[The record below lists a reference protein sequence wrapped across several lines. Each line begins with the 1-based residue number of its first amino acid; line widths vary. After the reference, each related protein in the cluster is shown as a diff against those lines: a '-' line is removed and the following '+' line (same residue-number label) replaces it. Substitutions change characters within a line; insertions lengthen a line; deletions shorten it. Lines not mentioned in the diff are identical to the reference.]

1 MAYLDFN
8 GGSRFFAPKPAEPEI
23 TIVAS
28 VALEIAEK
36 AAKLQQRFLANAGM
50 TLRQAQRLSASEKE
64 RLQRRYTEFLLG

>member
-8 GGSRFFAPKPAEPEI
+8 AGPRFFAPKPSEPEI
-23 TIVAS
+23 EVVAS

-36 AAKLQQRFLANAGM
+36 AAKLQQSFLAKAGL
-50 TLRQAQRLSASEKE
+50 TLRQARGLSASEKE